1 MVIIVSAVV
10 GSLGALSAILGFAA
24 EGENANNPNPS
35 PGLGICAALFLLVA
49 QTTVSAVAAVGYCKF
64 RPVLSETKQ
73 TIILVCGVVSCCAT
87 TSESLISSVLFLFGA
102 SQNANGRS
110 SGGMYA
116 GATVLTVAA
125 TALGITSF
133 IMLRRQPAEDA
144 PNKPAGEQPPP
155 AGIATGQPHFQQA
168 GVAGVYGSQAP
179 HQQAPPPAQGNGTTT
194 QAPSQQFS
202 PPQGHE
208 HV

>member
-1 MVIIVSAVV
+1 MEIKMDKMVIIVSAVV

-24 EGENANNPNPS
+24 EGENAINPNPS

-73 TIILVCGVVSCCAT
+73 TIILVSGVVSWIGTVIA
-87 TSESLISSVLFLFGA
+87 SVLFLFGA

-116 GATVLTVAA
+116 GAAVLTVAA

-155 AGIATGQPHFQQA
+155 AGIATGQQA

-179 HQQAPPPAQGNGTTT
+179 HQQPPPPAQGNGTTT
-194 QAPSQQFS
+194 QAPSQQFA